1 MNIKL
6 DSLKKINTGIILKA
20 LKKSD
25 MTRVELQKYT
35 ELAAGT
41 VSNLIKELVADK
53 VILETDIEKNKERGR
68 KGTVLSLNSNYKYI
82 IGMKINR
89 GVIIG
94 SLNSID
100 GEMLQELSLDIGGKE
115 EIQVTKCIVKIY
127 ELLKQN
133 RKILGVGIAFPGQID
148 SLKGIVR
155 YSSFYKWENI
165 HLIEKLQSFIDVPVF
180 LENDVR
186 AMTLAEKEFFDKEF
200 RNLLYIN
207 IDKGISAGI
216 IINGSLLF
224 GDNFIAGQIGHTF
237 IENNNKQC
245 SCGKIGCLETISSNT
260 AILGEYSNRLNL
272 NSCDITIE
280 SFIEKIREND
290 DIAHDIF
297 DHSVYALAIAISNI
311 SNTFNISNLVIG
323 GELLKLDLTLKIL
336 DNYLQKLCLPY
347 VYENLIIKKS
357 HFNHRN
363 NTIGGVSVVLN
374 KFFEGEII

>member
-1 MNIKL
+1 M
-6 DSLKKINTGIILKA
+6 
-20 LKKSD
+20 
-25 MTRVELQKYT
+25 
-35 ELAAGT
+35 
-41 VSNLIKELVADK
+41 
-53 VILETDIEKNKERGR
+53 
-68 KGTVLSLNSNYKYI
+68 
-82 IGMKINR
+82 
-89 GVIIG
+89 
-94 SLNSID
+94 
-100 GEMLQELSLDIGGKE
+100 
-115 EIQVTKCIVKIY
+115 
-127 ELLKQN
+127 
-133 RKILGVGIAFPGQID
+133 
-148 SLKGIVR
+148 
-155 YSSFYKWENI
+155 
-165 HLIEKLQSFIDVPVF
+165 
-180 LENDVR
+180 
-186 AMTLAEKEFFDKEF
+186 
-200 RNLLYIN
+200 
-207 IDKGISAGI
+207 
-216 IINGSLLF
+216 
-224 GDNFIAGQIGHTF
+224 
-237 IENNNKQC
+237 
-245 SCGKIGCLETISSNT
+245 ETISSNT

>member
-25 MTRVELQKYT
+25 KTRVELQKYT

-165 HLIEKLQSFIDVPVF
+165 HLIETLQSFIDVPVF

-216 IINGSLLF
+216 IIN
-224 GDNFIAGQIGHTF
+224 
-237 IENNNKQC
+237 ENNNKQC

-272 NSCDITIE
+272 NSCDMTIE

-347 VYENLIIKKS
+347 VYENLTIKKS

>member
-25 MTRVELQKYT
+25 MTRVELQKFT
-35 ELAAGT
+35 KLAAGT
-41 VSNLIKELVADK
+41 LSNLIKELVADK

-68 KGTVLSLNSNYKYI
+68 KGTVLSLNKKYKYI

-89 GVIIG
+89 GIIIG
-94 SLNSID
+94 SVNSID
-100 GEMLQELSLDIGGKE
+100 GEMLQELSLDIGGRE
-115 EIQVTKCIVKIY
+115 EIQVTKCIVKMY
-127 ELLKQN
+127 ELLK
-133 RKILGVGIAFPGQID
+133 KDKEILGVGIAFPGQID
-148 SLKGIVR
+148 SVSGIVR

-165 HLIEKLQSFIDVPVF
+165 HLIETLQSFIEEPVF

-186 AMTLAEKEFFDKEF
+186 AMTLAEKEFFDKDF
-200 RNLLYIN
+200 KNLLYIN

-216 IINGSLLF
+216 IINGTLLF

-237 IENNNKQC
+237 IHDNDKEC
-245 SCGKIGCLETISSNT
+245 SCGKIGCLETIASNT
-260 AILGEYSNRLNL
+260 AILGEYSHRLNL
-272 NSCDITIE
+272 KSCDITIE
-280 SFIEKIREND
+280 SFIEKVKGKDEVAVN
-290 DIAHDIF
+290 IF
-297 DHSVYALAIAISNI
+297 EYSIYALGIAISNI

-347 VYENLIIKKS
+347 VYENLTIKKS
-357 HFNHRN
+357 HFSHRN
-363 NTIGGVSVVLN
+363 NTIGGVSVVLD